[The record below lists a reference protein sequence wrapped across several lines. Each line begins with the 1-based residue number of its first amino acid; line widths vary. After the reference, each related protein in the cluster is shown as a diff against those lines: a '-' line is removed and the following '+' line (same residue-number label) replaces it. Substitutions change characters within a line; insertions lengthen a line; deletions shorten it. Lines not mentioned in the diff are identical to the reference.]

1 MTATAMALACRNERL
16 RPSASPASPA
26 CVASAPCAS
35 RPVAVLCAMALTLAS
50 ALHPRGVR
58 GRPLPLAPAT
68 LSSTA

>member
-1 MTATAMALACRNERL
+1 MTVTAMTPACRSERPHL
-16 RPSASPASPA
+16 SVSLASPA

-35 RPVAVLCAMALTLAS
+35 RPVAVPCAMALTLAS

-58 GRPLPLAPAT
+58 GRPLPLVPAT